1 MKVKDKHKNQKH
13 GPESVLDT
21 NIQTWQTEVSPVGH
35 SQKCPCL
42 LPYWCHTGPAPFRTF
57 HPRFLCVEQCLNWGN
72 SLSICWTNECVSSP
86 PIEFLRPSYTPQAVL
101 PPILLWSLQ
110 ISKLFPQS
118 SLLLL
123 LCQAELGLKQMKTFL
138 LGICVFLVK
147 NGKQTTVRNER
158 LNGEETYG
166 KCTCIQ
172 FLSNTDTHT
181 EIAAAVFI
189 S

>member
-1 MKVKDKHKNQKH
+1 
-13 GPESVLDT
+13 
-21 NIQTWQTEVSPVGH
+21 
-35 SQKCPCL
+35 
-42 LPYWCHTGPAPFRTF
+42 
-57 HPRFLCVEQCLNWGN
+57 
-72 SLSICWTNECVSSP
+72 
-86 PIEFLRPSYTPQAVL
+86 
-101 PPILLWSLQ
+101 
-110 ISKLFPQS
+110 
-118 SLLLL
+118 
-123 LCQAELGLKQMKTFL
+123 MKTFL